1 MIDSAM
7 GKIQGR
13 RSKSSL
19 VYAIKIEGRMAD
31 FYTDAH
37 NCISVLRLADP
48 YFFSRGDRQ
57 LLTKA
62 PLKIQGSTEKS
73 LIKFNCRTHKIYLF
87 FSIIFPFMRKNILFL
102 LPFFRIYGRIKE
114 NENKEVN
121 LDKIKSILLK
131 IWNIL
136 KTVFKVVSIILNMLF
151 FSFYLIYLF
160 FAIIFG
166 LGNLW
171 VNIVLA
177 AINLGFMIFYLV
189 LRLSK
194 KMTKRM
200 VKHLKQYYNIFMT
213 VARISTLLTAILALF
228 AAIET
233 VHPIL
238 IFLALAGVV
247 FLLLHLLFSIIFN
260 LIGRTLE
267 KIIDGIKKQV
277 IKLYNK
283 FFKKK
288 KADEGD
294 NEESYENT
302 SKVNSDKNKSHR
314 DEANDIII
322 PLEDCLIS
330 DAEDTK

>member
-1 MIDSAM
+1 
-7 GKIQGR
+7 
-13 RSKSSL
+13 
-19 VYAIKIEGRMAD
+19 
-31 FYTDAH
+31 
-37 NCISVLRLADP
+37 
-48 YFFSRGDRQ
+48 
-57 LLTKA
+57 
-62 PLKIQGSTEKS
+62 
-73 LIKFNCRTHKIYLF
+73 
-87 FSIIFPFMRKNILFL
+87 
-102 LPFFRIYGRIKE
+102 
-114 NENKEVN
+114 
-121 LDKIKSILLK
+121 
-131 IWNIL
+131 
-136 KTVFKVVSIILNMLF
+136 
-151 FSFYLIYLF
+151 
-160 FAIIFG
+160 
-166 LGNLW
+166 
-171 VNIVLA
+171 
-177 AINLGFMIFYLV
+177 
-189 LRLSK
+189 
-194 KMTKRM
+194 M

-247 FLLLHLLFSIIFN
+247 FLLLHLLFIIIFN